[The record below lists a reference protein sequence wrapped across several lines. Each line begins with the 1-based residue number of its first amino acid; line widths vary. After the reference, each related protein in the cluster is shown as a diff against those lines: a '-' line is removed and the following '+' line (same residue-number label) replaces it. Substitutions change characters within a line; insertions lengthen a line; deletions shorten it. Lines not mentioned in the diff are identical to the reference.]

1 LKLQLSFTQERI
13 ISRVCPQCGRVLEES
28 WVSCPYCGRNLT
40 GRQKRLGITF
50 EIPASIA
57 SIKAKLRAV
66 VYWSLFLFVLLASY
80 LFSASNPH
88 TTLYG
93 WFIIPAVA
101 SFFVGYIVA
110 ELHTAVETILASFL
124 LHAPIIIVLLS
135 IPLFFNS
142 LPSSANINWQDLS
155 SPIWVCACSYQ
166 RGLEHRWLPNTF
178 FSLLHIEHAL
188 KHVYIICRN
197 DCQRS
202 YRSERATVSRTK
214 CHIKLNTH
222 INQDEVNTSKGLGC
236 QNLIISPLSHTLCV
250 WG

>member
-1 LKLQLSFTQERI
+1 MKLQLSFTQERI

-101 SFFVGYIVA
+101 SFFVGYILA
-110 ELHTAVETILASFL
+110 ELRTAVETILACFL

-142 LPSSANINWQDLS
+142 LPSSANINWQDFSSRFGYVFVLTKEAWSTGGFLIPFFLYYILNMPLS
-155 SPIWVCACSYQ
+155 MFTSFAGTIV
-166 RGLEHRWLPNTF
+166 RGLIGPKE
-178 FSLLHIEHAL
+178 LLFQEQN
-188 KHVYIICRN
+188 V
-197 DCQRS
+197 
-202 YRSERATVSRTK
+202 
-214 CHIKLNTH
+214 
-222 INQDEVNTSKGLGC
+222 TS
-236 QNLIISPLSHTLCV
+236 N
-250 WG
+250 